1 MRLGVF
7 FEIFV
12 HKKNKKNATRKDL
25 QPETDNLS
33 MLFFDYC
40 FHKDIEIYELRFTA

>member
-12 HKKNKKNATRKDL
+12 HKKTKKRH
-25 QPETDNLS
+25 PEGWR
-33 MLFFDYC
+33 
-40 FHKDIEIYELRFTA
+40 IEIYELRFTA